1 MYSVRDCASPPV
13 CIFDCIY
20 EVFKPVQL
28 DYFHIYE
35 SVFLWATRSLAR
47 SGLSQLTLSSR
58 IWIAWWDAFHISCS
72 DGRYYTPELQEV
84 NRLCMDRY
92 ILPQPSWCM
101 IMKHVI
107 ALASV
112 SASTFTAYAK
122 AQWSRSRTTSI
133 WVGNCSMS
141 EALSDEHVRSLCLG
155 TAIAK
160 RRLASVFDI
169 LRIRQEWAVRFH
181 APCAWLDSL
190 VSSYDYSKS
199 NLPLRTW
206 FILKV
211 SQSGSQIR
219 QRLGYCLFRKN

>member
-1 MYSVRDCASPPV
+1 ML
-13 CIFDCIY
+13 FT
-20 EVFKPVQL
+20 
-28 DYFHIYE
+28 
-35 SVFLWATRSLAR
+35 FLVVMAGIIHLSYREWIEWLWIGISL
-47 SGLSQLTLSSR
+47 T
-58 IWIAWWDAFHISCS
+58 II
-72 DGRYYTPELQEV
+72 
-84 NRLCMDRY
+84 
-92 ILPQPSWCM
+92 SWCM

-206 FILKV
+206 FILRV
-211 SQSGSQIR
+211 
-219 QRLGYCLFRKN
+219 F